1 MSETFEIAR
10 KNMVINQLRP
20 NKISEENILKIFE
33 KTPKENYLQV
43 SLSKSCYLDK
53 NLDITDNRGYLKNL
67 HLAQIIKYSEISIND
82 KVLHIG
88 GLTGYFSALI
98 SSLCAEIHVVE
109 ENRELFKLLEHNIS
123 KTENTNISLFN
134 HNLLDG
140 LVDKAP
146 FNLIIIDGPI
156 FKISDNLKSQLAT
169 NGGRLIYIKK
179 IYDNL
184 GKAYKIIRNENLYS
198 SEYLF
203 DVMSSY
209 QIQEQQEDF
218 KF

>member
-1 MSETFEIAR
+1 MNETSKIAR

-20 NKISEENILKIFE
+20 NKIKEENILRTFE
-33 KTPKENYLQV
+33 NTPKENYLDA
-43 SLSKSCYLDK
+43 SLINNCYLDK
-53 NLDITDNRGYLKNL
+53 NLDIIDNRGYLKNL
-67 HLAQIIKYSEISIND
+67 HLAQIIKYSEIVPND

-98 SSLCAEIHVVE
+98 SSLCEELHVLE
-109 ENRELFKLLEHNIS
+109 ENQELFKLLEQNIKNVNTANIS
-123 KTENTNISLFN
+123 IFN
-134 HNLLDG
+134 SNLLDG
-140 LVDKAP
+140 LNDKSP
-146 FNLIIIDGPI
+146 FSLIIIDGPI
-156 FKISDNLKSQLAT
+156 FKISENLKQQLVT

-184 GKAYKIIRNENLYS
+184 GKAYKIVRNEDLYS

>member
-1 MSETFEIAR
+1 MNEKFDIAR

-20 NKISEENILKIFE
+20 NKISEENILTTFE
-33 KTPKENYLQV
+33 KIPKENYLEANLV
-43 SLSKSCYLDK
+43 KNCYLDK

-67 HLAQIIKYSEISIND
+67 HLAQIIKYSEIFPND

-88 GLTGYFSALI
+88 GLTGYFSAII
-98 SSLCAEIHVVE
+98 SSLCEELYVLE
-109 ENRELFKLLEHNIS
+109 ENKKLFKLLEQNI
-123 KTENTNISLFN
+123 KNIDTTNISLFN
-134 HNLLDG
+134 QNLLNG
-140 LVDKAP
+140 LNNKSP

-156 FKISDNLKSQLAT
+156 FNIGDNLKQQLNT

-184 GKAYKIIRNENLYS
+184 GKAYKIIRNEDFYS

-209 QIQEQQEDF
+209 QIQEQHKDF
-218 KF
+218 DF

>member
-1 MSETFEIAR
+1 MKDWALILGASSGIGEACAHALAQQGMNIYGVYLRKPKDHVKKITEKLKQYNVKVIYKKANASNTDSRKEI
-10 KNMVINQLRP
+10 
-20 NKISEENILKIFE
+20 ISELLRFNNIRIKIF
-33 KTPKENYLQV
+33 V
-43 SLSKSCYLDK
+43 HS
-53 NLDITDNRGYLKNL
+53 IAFGVLKKMI
-67 HLAQIIKYSEISIND
+67 ATEA
-82 KVLHIG
+82 
-88 GLTGYFSALI
+88 SAL
-98 SSLCAEIHVVE
+98 
-109 ENRELFKLLEHNIS
+109 NKKNIEM
-123 KTENTNISLFN
+123 TQEVMCNNLIYWAQDLFN

-140 LVDKAP
+140 LSDKAP
-146 FNLIIIDGPI
+146 FSLIIIDGPI
-156 FKISDNLKSQLAT
+156 FKITDKLKNQLAM

-184 GKAYKIIRNENLYS
+184 GKAYKIIRNEDLYS

>member
-10 KNMVINQLRP
+10 KNMVVNQLRP
-20 NKISEENILKIFE
+20 NKINEENILQIFE
-33 KTPKENYLQV
+33 NTPKENYLDV
-43 SLSKSCYLDK
+43 SLGKNCYLDN
-53 NLDITDNRGYLKNL
+53 NLDITDKRGYLKNL
-67 HLAQIIKYSEISIND
+67 HLAQIIKYSKILPND

-88 GLTGYFSALI
+88 GLTGYFSSLI
-98 SSLCAEIHVVE
+98 SSLCKELHVVE
-109 ENRELFKLLEHNIS
+109 ENRELFKLLEHNINN
-123 KTENTNISLFN
+123 TDNTNISLFN

-140 LVDKAP
+140 LSDKAP
-146 FNLIIIDGPI
+146 FSLIIIDGSI
-156 FKISDNLKSQLAT
+156 FKITNKLKNQLAI

-184 GKAYKIIRNENLYS
+184 GKAYKIIRNEDLYS

>member
-10 KNMVINQLRP
+10 KNMVVNQLRP
-20 NKISEENILKIFE
+20 NKINEENILQIFE
-33 KTPKENYLQV
+33 NTPKENYLDV
-43 SLSKSCYLDK
+43 SLGKNCYLDN
-53 NLDITDNRGYLKNL
+53 NLDITEKRGYLKNL
-67 HLAQIIKYSEISIND
+67 HLAQIIKYSKILPRD

-98 SSLCAEIHVVE
+98 SSLCKELHVVE
-109 ENRELFKLLEHNIS
+109 ENRELFKLLEHNINN
-123 KTENTNISLFN
+123 TDNTNISLFN

-140 LVDKAP
+140 LSDKAP
-146 FNLIIIDGPI
+146 FNLIIIDGRI
-156 FKISDNLKSQLAT
+156 FKITDKLKSQLAM

-184 GKAYKIIRNENLYS
+184 GKAYKIIRNEDLYS

>member
-10 KNMVINQLRP
+10 KNMVVNQLRP
-20 NKISEENILKIFE
+20 NKINEENILKIFE
-33 KTPKENYLQV
+33 NTPKENYLDIG
-43 SLSKSCYLDK
+43 LGKNCYLDN
-53 NLDITDNRGYLKNL
+53 NLDITDKRGYLKNL
-67 HLAQIIKYSEISIND
+67 HLAQIIKYSKILTND

-98 SSLCAEIHVVE
+98 SSLCKELYVVE

-123 KTENTNISLFN
+123 NNDNSNISLFN
-134 HNLLDG
+134 NNLLDG

-156 FKISDNLKSQLAT
+156 FEITDNLKNQLET

-184 GKAYKIIRNENLYS
+184 GKAYKIIRNDDLYS
-198 SEYLF
+198 SVYLF
-203 DVMSSY
+203 DVMSKY

>member
-1 MSETFEIAR
+1 MPEIVPVTVGSFFPIA
-10 KNMVINQLRP
+10 
-20 NKISEENILKIFE
+20 ISI
-33 KTPKENYLQV
+33 V
-43 SLSKSCYLDK
+43 SLLSFNFSKA
-53 NLDITDNRGYLKNL
+53 IFT
-67 HLAQIIKYSEISIND
+67 
-82 KVLHIG
+82 
-88 GLTGYFSALI
+88 
-98 SSLCAEIHVVE
+98 
-109 ENRELFKLLEHNIS
+109 FKLLEQNI
-123 KTENTNISLFN
+123 KNTDNTNISLFN

-140 LVDKAP
+140 LSDKAP

-156 FKISDNLKSQLAT
+156 FKITDKLKKQLAM

-184 GKAYKIIRNENLYS
+184 GKAYKIIRNEDLYS

>member
-1 MSETFEIAR
+1 M
-10 KNMVINQLRP
+10 
-20 NKISEENILKIFE
+20 
-33 KTPKENYLQV
+33 
-43 SLSKSCYLDK
+43 
-53 NLDITDNRGYLKNL
+53 
-67 HLAQIIKYSEISIND
+67 
-82 KVLHIG
+82 
-88 GLTGYFSALI
+88 
-98 SSLCAEIHVVE
+98 
-109 ENRELFKLLEHNIS
+109 
-123 KTENTNISLFN
+123 
-134 HNLLDG
+134 LDG
-140 LVDKAP
+140 LSDKAP

-156 FKISDNLKSQLAT
+156 FNITDNLKEQLVM

-184 GKAYKIIRNENLYS
+184 GKAYKIIRNEDLYS